1 MPPHIAAVVVGFVM
15 MVVGL
20 ALGVTMI
27 MLPVGLV
34 IGLLGVA
41 SSLAGCSRVST
52 RRPERRSRRG
62 TVYRSQAGAKNIES
76 ARKIPR

>member
-1 MPPHIAAVVVGFVM
+1 MALDLPLRSVFSGFLRLFEQAAAVVLGFTM

-34 IGLLGVA
+34 VGLLGVA
-41 SSLAGCSRVST
+41 IFLG
-52 RRPERRSRRG
+52 G
-62 TVYRSQAGAKNIES
+62 LF
-76 ARKIPR
+76 ARID